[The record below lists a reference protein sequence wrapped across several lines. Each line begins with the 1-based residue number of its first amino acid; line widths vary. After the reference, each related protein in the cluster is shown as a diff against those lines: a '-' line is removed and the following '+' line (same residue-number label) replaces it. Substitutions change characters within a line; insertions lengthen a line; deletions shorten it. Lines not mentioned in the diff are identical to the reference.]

1 MHYGIDFIIPAK
13 ANLNVTKRIK
23 KLAQKEGFEKND
35 ERWKKKI
42 NFKINKKRSE
52 LNSRVN
58 SLKQE
63 ISVLEKRNEELK
75 TQTSLILEE
84 EYLEKE
90 AREKLNLKKPGEK
103 VVTIIPEEKENNKSL
118 YQKIEEISYPSNLKE
133 EWQNRRQKML
143 SEKIDVTAFMVWFIE
158 NYPESANI
166 MANNPDYQWKFK

>member
-1 MHYGIDFIIPAK
+1 MITKYKKFKRGSKIPLFLRKIFLLIIGGIILLAIGFLIIS
-13 ANLNVTKRIK
+13 
-23 KLAQKEGFEKND
+23 
-35 ERWKKKI
+35 

-103 VVTIIPEEKENNKSL
+103 VVTIIPEEKENNKESL
-118 YQKIEEISYPSNLKE
+118 ETIDSKSW
-133 EWQNRRQKML
+133 WQNI
-143 SEKIDVTAFMVWFIE
+143 SEKLGF
-158 NYPESANI
+158 
-166 MANNPDYQWKFK
+166 